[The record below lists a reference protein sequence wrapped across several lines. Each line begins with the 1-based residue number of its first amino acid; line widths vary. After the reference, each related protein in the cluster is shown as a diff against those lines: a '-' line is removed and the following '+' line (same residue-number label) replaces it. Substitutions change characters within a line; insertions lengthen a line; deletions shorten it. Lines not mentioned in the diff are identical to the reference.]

1 MRTKLSAGIILQA
14 LLVAALGSSTTT
26 FGQAPPQTA
35 PQPGSSEAT
44 GAVSGGLNSDMKL
57 EDLVK
62 QSVVVPALGTVVN
75 SVSRQESTV
84 GRSPAAIF
92 VITPEMI
99 KRSGVRSIP
108 EALRMAPG
116 IDVARINA
124 DTWAISARGFNSRQA
139 NELLVQIDGRVVY
152 NPTTGS
158 VYWNMQDVVLADIDR
173 IEVIRGPGTTAWG
186 SNAVNGVINV
196 ITKKSSDTQ
205 GALVQSGGGN
215 QEQSF
220 NTVRYGGKAGE
231 DLAWRVYGQQ
241 FDRNS
246 GWSNGNS
253 NDSWRQQRA
262 GFRADYTPTKQDTV
276 TLQGDIFN
284 GYAGESVT
292 AAIPT
297 SPFETQI
304 NDRTH
309 FPGGNVL
316 CRYGRVIDSDT
327 SWQLLSYF
335 DRYQNNTATF
345 AETRNTYNV
354 DFQYQFSPAEFH
366 KIVTGG
372 FYRRSQDFT
381 TGSFSFDL
389 VPPAFATQWASV
401 FGQDTMT
408 LVEDRWYFTLGTR
421 LEQNTFGH
429 FQVEPTARLLFLP
442 SQRQS
447 MWIAVSRA
455 VRNPAR
461 DDSGSVQNT
470 NLVPGQ
476 PIFSSRIGN
485 PSFPPENLIAYEIG
499 YRAAPT
505 DSFSW
510 DVAGFINDYH
520 KVEGNTPPGAPIVV
534 PPGLI
539 FIPSFAAGNLRALS
553 YGFETTANYQFSP
566 RWRLFCSYSL
576 FEIQARGND
585 PVAAGEL
592 NGSSPHNQ
600 SYLRSSWDLGPNVQF
615 DLIGRYVDR
624 LSALGV
630 PQYTEMDA
638 RLGWQVRK
646 NLEFSFVGQNLLN
659 NHHLE
664 FVDLGSGL
672 LSTQV
677 RRGGYAMVSWT
688 Y

>member
-1 MRTKLSAGIILQA
+1 MKTMLPTGIVFQA
-14 LLVAALGSSTTT
+14 LWIAAFGSSTTT
-26 FGQAPPQTA
+26 FGQNPSQSASQA
-35 PQPGSSEAT
+35 GSPAAT
-44 GAVSGGLNSDMKL
+44 GAVTGGLNSDMKL

-75 SVSRQESTV
+75 TVSRQESTV

-124 DTWAISARGFNSRQA
+124 DTWAISARGFNGRFA
-139 NELLVQIDGRVVY
+139 DKLLVQIDRRVVY
-152 NPTTGS
+152 TPTNNG

-186 SNAVNGVINV
+186 SNAVNGVINI

-205 GALVQSGGGN
+205 GVLIQSGGGN
-215 QEQSF
+215 QEQNF
-220 NTVRYGGKAGE
+220 NTLRYGGKAGE
-231 DLAWRVYGQQ
+231 DLTWRVYGQQ

-246 GWSNGNS
+246 GWNNGSS

-262 GFRADYTPTKQDTV
+262 GFRADYTPTKQETV

-284 GYAGESVT
+284 GYAGESVVT
-292 AAIPT
+292 AIPF
-297 SPFETQI
+297 SPFQKLV

-316 CRYGRVIDSDT
+316 CRYGQVIDSDT
-327 SWQLLSYF
+327 SWQIQSYF
-335 DRYQNNTATF
+335 DRYQNNSAIF
-345 AETRNTYNV
+345 AETRNTYDV

-366 KIVTGG
+366 QIVTGG

-381 TGSFSFDL
+381 TGTFALSL
-389 VPPAFATQWASV
+389 VPPNFATQWASV
-401 FGQDTMT
+401 FAQDTMT
-408 LVEDRWYFTLGTR
+408 LVEDRLYFTLGTR

-442 SQRQS
+442 SPRQS
-447 MWIAVSRA
+447 AWIAVSRA
-455 VRNPAR
+455 IRNPAR
-461 DDSGSVQNT
+461 DDRGLISNT
-470 NLVPGQ
+470 NAIPGQ
-476 PIFSSRIGN
+476 PVFSSVIGN
-485 PSFPPENLIAYEIG
+485 PSFPVSSLIAYEVG

-505 DSFSW
+505 DDFSW
-510 DVAGFINDYH
+510 DIAGFINDYH
-520 KVEGNTPPGAPIVV
+520 KVEGETAPGAPIVI

-539 FIPSFAAGNLRALS
+539 LIPSLKVGNLRAIS
-553 YGFETTANYQFSP
+553 YGFETTATYRLTMQ
-566 RWRLFCSYSL
+566 WRLFCSYSL
-576 FEIQARGND
+576 FEIQARGDN
-585 PVAAGEL
+585 PVSAANL

-600 SYLRSSWDLGPNVQF
+600 AYLRSSWDLGSNVQF

-624 LSALGV
+624 LTALGV
-630 PQYTEMDA
+630 PQYIEMDA
-638 RLGWQVRK
+638 RLGWQIRK

-659 NHHLE
+659 SHHLE
-664 FVDLGSGL
+664 FVDAESNLV
-672 LSTQV
+672 STQV